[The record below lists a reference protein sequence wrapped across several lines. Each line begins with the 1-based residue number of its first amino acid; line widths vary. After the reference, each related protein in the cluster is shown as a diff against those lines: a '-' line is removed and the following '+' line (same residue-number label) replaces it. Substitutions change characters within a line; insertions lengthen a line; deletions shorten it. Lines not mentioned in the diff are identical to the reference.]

1 MSTDADL
8 DAVFK
13 ALSNPVRRRICDEL
27 KLRPLTTKQLCA
39 CFTGLDRTTV
49 MLHLRV
55 LEEAG
60 LVVPVRK
67 GRERFNYLDAM
78 PIQAIHERWIGPLA
92 AHAAA
97 KLSELKRELEG
108 VTAPARRS
116 DVEGR
121 HRSASTGSLATPAS
135 RR

>member
-1 MSTDADL
+1 MSTEDDL

-13 ALSNPVRRRICDEL
+13 ALANPVRRRICDEL
-27 KLRPLTTKQLCA
+27 KLRPLTTKQVSA
-39 CFTGLDRTTV
+39 GFPELDRTTV

-78 PIQAIHERWIGPLA
+78 PIQAIHERWIGP
-92 AHAAA
+92 HAAQA
-97 KLSELKRELEG
+97 AGRLGQLKHELEKEKQ
-108 VTAPARRS
+108 PAR
-116 DVEGR
+116 
-121 HRSASTGSLATPAS
+121 
-135 RR
+135 